1 MFITIDVGH
10 EPGPDCAA
18 SAITSKNG
26 HICVSPTAIYTDQ
39 KGTTTLI

>member
-1 MFITIDVGH
+1 MFIMIDVCH

-18 SAITSKNG
+18 SALTSKNG
-26 HICVSPTAIYTDQ
+26 HICVSLTAIYTDQ